1 MINEDEDDYQYL
13 KSLLKKK
20 VGQTNTFHWL
30 RHLED
35 VFDMDVFRQYDA
47 VLILNP
53 PELERNKPRLNPNT
67 ALSELKNR
75 FISIASHEFRTPMTS
90 IASSAELIESY
101 IARQEYDKANQHIE
115 RIKHAVNDLNDLLTE
130 LLSVDNLEEGKIKVH
145 FQELHLP
152 ALVADVLEKVDQQL
166 KPGQVILCEH
176 TGQETVVL
184 DPDLTKIVLLN
195 LVSNAAKYSPP
206 NATIQ
211 ISVQVSPEKI
221 LFRVADNGIGI
232 PPEDQH
238 HLFDRFF
245 RARNVT
251 NIQGTGL
258 GLYLSKNYVEM
269 MHGNLWYSS
278 EFDKGS
284 IFYVA
289 FNR

>member
-20 VGQTNTFHWL
+20 VVQTNTFHWL
-30 RHLED
+30 RQLED

-47 VLILNP
+47 VLILNS
-53 PELERNKPRLNPNT
+53 PELKRNKPRLNQNT
-67 ALSELKNR
+67 ALRELKSR
-75 FISIASHEFRTPMTS
+75 FISMASHEFRTPLTS
-90 IASSAELIESY
+90 IVSSAELIEAY
-101 IARQEYDKANQHIE
+101 IARQEYDKANQHVA
-115 RIKHAVNDLNDLLTE
+115 RIRHAVHNLNDLLTE
-130 LLSVDNLEEGKIKVH
+130 LLSVDNLEEGKTKVH

-206 NATIQ
+206 NSTIQ
-211 ISVQVSPEKI
+211 ISIQVSPEKI
-221 LFRVADNGIGI
+221 LFQVSDNGIGI

-284 IFYVA
+284 TFYVA